1 MSKIKKIMALL
12 MTVAMV
18 MGMSMT
24 TLAAD
29 SATIT
34 VENLE
39 DGTTIKSVQVIKPNP
54 QKETGWAF
62 ADNDM
67 LAAFQSVY
75 EGLDEQTIIWKLIK
89 NANPAETAKPGII
102 AASAEEIKN
111 AIDAIEESRYSANN
125 VQDNVVTVNEA
136 GVYAIKAE
144 AKTGSATIY
153 APMAGYVSFQ
163 YHENGAV
170 AGINDTVVYAKKS
183 SIPMEKNAED
193 EDGATQIG
201 EIVTYT
207 VNTAIPHYVHEWK
220 LTDTISGAE
229 YVVNE
234 EGKVEVSVKVG
245 NGNETIMEAT
255 VNEGGN
261 SFTLDLLSLIT
272 PTNLGAEVTLSYQ
285 AKVIGTEVSNEIEDG
300 QHNTSETVKLYTGK
314 ITLTKFN
321 ENETQKLEGAEFE
334 VRKDDS
340 KSEALHFT
348 AVKDGVA
355 GAYKYDP
362 EGTITNVATG
372 SDGTLVIEGLN
383 VGTYYFKETKAPDGY
398 HPKEDPKGY
407 DAEATLTVDKETGAT
422 GIFDAETSLTNTKLS
437 ALPATGGIGTT
448 IFTIGGCVIMIAA
461 AGLFFANRR
470 KDNK

>member
-1 MSKIKKIMALL
+1 MSKVKKIMALL

-39 DGTTIKSVQVIKPNP
+39 NGTTIKSVQVIKPNP
-54 QKETGWAF
+54 QKETGWEF
-62 ADNDM
+62 ANNDM
-67 LAAFQSVY
+67 LVAFQNVF
-75 EGLDEQTIIWKLIK
+75 EDADEQTIIWKLIK
-89 NANPAETAKPGII
+89 NANPEEMAKPDIQ
-102 AASAEEIKN
+102 AATAEEIKT
-111 AIDAIEESRYSANN
+111 AIGTIAADKYNANN
-125 VQDNVVTVNEA
+125 VQNNIVTVNEA

-144 AKTGSATIY
+144 AKEGSATVY
-153 APMAGYVSFQ
+153 APMAGYVSFE
-163 YHENGAV
+163 YYEDGAV
-170 AGINDTVVYAKKS
+170 SGINDAVVYAKKS
-183 SIPMEKNAED
+183 AIPMEKNTED

-201 EIVTYT
+201 DIVTYT
-207 VNTAIPHYVHEWK
+207 VNTAIPHYVNEWK

-229 YVVNE
+229 YVVNAG
-234 EGKVEVSVKVG
+234 GKVEVSVKVG
-245 NGNETIMEAT
+245 NADVTTMEAT
-255 VNEGGN
+255 VNDNGN
-261 SFTLDLLSLIT
+261 SFTLDLFSLIT

-285 AKVIGTEVSNEIEDG
+285 AKVIGTEVSNKIEDG
-300 QHNTSETVKLYTGK
+300 QHNSSEEVKLYTGK
-314 ITLTKFN
+314 ITLTKYN
-321 ENETQKLEGAEFE
+321 ENKTKQLAGAEFE
-334 VRKDDS
+334 VRKNDS
-340 KSEALHFT
+340 LGKALHFT
-348 AVKDGVA
+348 AVKEGEA

-362 EGTITNVATG
+362 EGTITNVVTG
-372 SDGTLVIEGLN
+372 SDGTLVIEGLD

-398 HPKEDPKGY
+398 HPKEDPRGY

-422 GIFDAETSLTNTKLS
+422 GIFDAATKLTNTKLS